1 MTTISIAAT
10 CKGVRVPHSSFLTET
25 RIRRIEE
32 ARYEGDE
39 IAGALAVV
47 QPGDRV
53 LEMGAGLG
61 IVGAVTALN
70 ARPAAVLSFEANS
83 DLIPHARALYAE
95 NGLEDVVELRN
106 EVVISAPDR
115 PETVTFHILNS
126 FLGSSL
132 IDKTNRQTRPVE
144 VPTTSFDDLRDS
156 FRPDVLIMDIE
167 GGELEFLEH
176 ADLDGIRAVVIEFHP
191 GVYGVQGV
199 KTCKNALR
207 RVGFVKNQDLSTRFV
222 WTCTRSPAPAQRDA
236 GPPRASGG
244 WSESLRIVT
253 GAMIRPPEDTGLST
267 PSGVQDSSGI
277 DVAEA
282 ALWRNT
288 RRMNLPFERPAGP
301 VTELSGTWL
310 WGGVMWRYFAHFI
323 VESVGRL
330 WALDA
335 PDMEQPK
342 GILFIPRRPSGET
355 ELVTFQTGFFHQ
367 MGIDLP
373 IRVLSEPTRVERLI
387 VPGQGFGLGDI
398 SAGTEPFRR
407 FTRTRFGANVE
418 PEGSEKLY
426 ISRSRLGPRRG
437 ALLGEERIEQALA
450 AQGYEIFHPERHDI
464 QTQIARYKAAR
475 KIVASEGSAL
485 HLYAFCGSANQEV
498 AVIPRR
504 RSGATRHILTHIS
517 SFTGNDPAL
526 LDVLCRVWQPAGTRR
541 ARLSVGQPDLPRL
554 HRALLE
560 RGFITGA
567 PSDWTPLQ
575 DSDIREGL
583 GGDYTPSD
591 LPLAAE

>member
-1 MTTISIAAT
+1 MTTVSIAAT
-10 CKGVRVPHSSFLTET
+10 CKGVRVPRSPFLNDT
-25 RIRRIEE
+25 RIRRIEA

-61 IVGAVTALN
+61 IVGAVIARN
-70 ARPAAVLSFEANS
+70 ANPAALLSFEANP
-83 DLIPHARALYAE
+83 DLIPHAQALYTE
-95 NGLEDVVELRN
+95 NELEDVVELRN
-106 EVVISAPDR
+106 QVVISAPDR
-115 PETVTFHILNS
+115 PKTVTFHIQNS

-132 IDKTNRQTRPVE
+132 IDKTNRKTRPVK
-144 VPTTSFDDLRDS
+144 VPTIGFDSLRES

-176 ADLDGIRAVVIEFHP
+176 ANLNGIRAVVIEFHP
-191 GVYGVQGV
+191 DSYGIEGV
-199 KTCKNALR
+199 KACKNALR
-207 RVGFVKNQDLSTRFV
+207 RVGFVKNPDLSTRFV
-222 WTCTRSPAPAQRDA
+222 WTCTRSSEQAHLDA
-236 GPPRASGG
+236 GPPRANGG
-244 WSESLRIVT
+244 WSESLRMVH
-253 GAMIRPPEDTGLST
+253 GAVIRPTEESGLST
-267 PSGVQDSSGI
+267 PSGVQDANGI
-277 DVAEA
+277 DVPEA

-288 RRMNLPFERPAGP
+288 RRMNLPFQRPADP
-301 VTELSGTWL
+301 ITELPGTWL

-335 PDMEQPK
+335 PDIEPPK
-342 GILFIPRRPSGET
+342 GILFIPRRPAGET
-355 ELVTFQTGFFHQ
+355 EPVNFQTGFFHE

-373 IRVLSEPTRVERLI
+373 IKVLTEPTRVERLI

-398 SAGTEPFRR
+398 SAGTDSFRR
-407 FTRTRFGANVE
+407 FTQSRFGANIE

-426 ISRSRLGPRRG
+426 ISRSRLGPKRG
-437 ALLGEERIEQALA
+437 ALLGEERIEQALG

-464 QTQIARYKAAR
+464 PTQIARYKAAR

-485 HLYAFCGSANQEV
+485 HLFAFCGRQDQDV

-517 SFTGNDPAL
+517 SFTGNDPVL
-526 LDVLCRVWQPAGTRR
+526 LDVLCRVWQPAGTMR

-554 HRALLE
+554 HRALVDN
-560 RGFITGA
+560 GFITA
-567 PSDWTPLQ
+567 DPSAWPPLE
-575 DSDIREGL
+575 DSDIRAGL
-583 GGDYTPSD
+583 GGTYTPSD